1 MTFRLTGSERARL
14 LERMAWGRPPLRDLT
29 VLLLA
34 IAAGNRNI
42 HAQIEAINPNERI
55 AVAARAEHA
64 PRIDGSLDDPIWQ
77 TAPLIGDF
85 RQREPLETTPATE
98 KTEVRILYDTHHIY
112 LGIHCYDHAPDQIVA
127 TQLRRDLSMDLD
139 DNFAVLIDPTLSHR
153 NGYIFQVNPLG
164 TQRDGEVIEE
174 QAPPATDSI
183 VDASWDGLWISA
195 AKITGDGWTATVS
208 IPFSTLNFRGG
219 KEVTWGLNFR
229 RFIRRKN
236 EEDFWSGYHRVFGFW
251 RVSQAG
257 RIEGLREI
265 GSGRLLVIKPYGLVG
280 AQAFTGQPWSAL
292 HTGGA
297 DIKYG
302 LASNLIAVGT
312 INTDFSDA
320 DVDQQQFNLTPYPI
334 FVPEKRRFFL
344 EDSDIFNFLLWNQDL
359 LFFTRQIGIDPVS
372 GQEVPIDAGGKIAG
386 SIAGF
391 DLGVMDVKT
400 RSAGLNPSA
409 NYSIVR
415 VKRPLTPG
423 SYIGFIATDKQSGSP
438 LDPYNRSG
446 GIDAKFIFFRNLNLR
461 GYYAKTWTSGLHG
474 DNTALGGRLTYA
486 NNWFNIYAGHGLT
499 EKNFNSEIGFITRI
513 DDEPTIVQANLTPRP
528 HVLDIREL
536 DLGGIIWH
544 DPNTAGKLIYKEWT
558 PNIRVLFNSS
568 AEIDSL
574 PWDVVYQ
581 SLSQPLPLYKKI
593 SIPPGSYRFT
603 SHGVTYTSSGNH
615 RVTFTAFE
623 QYGTYYSGHLNSATM
638 TAQYRPNPH
647 MALAL
652 NDTLNSFRLPQ
663 GNFDIDLAGIE
674 ISYAF
679 NRFVN
684 LTTFVQSDTAQNQ
697 AVSANI
703 RLRYTFRP
711 DSDLYVIYN
720 AGNRFQSLV
729 AGNPMEVRQQKFAVK
744 VTYSWSR

>member
-1 MTFRLTGSERARL
+1 MARGRL
-14 LERMAWGRPPLRDLT
+14 PLRDVT
-29 VLLLA
+29 AILLILA
-34 IAAGNRNI
+34 GPSVFAQLQPPNAESARLAA
-42 HAQIEAINPNERI
+42 
-55 AVAARAEHA
+55 AARVEHA
-64 PRIDGSLDDPIWQ
+64 PRLGGALDDPIWQ
-77 TAPLIGDF
+77 AAPLIGDF
-85 RQREPLETTPATE
+85 RQREPLETAAATE

-112 LGIHCYDHAPDQIVA
+112 FGIHCYDQSPGQIVA

-139 DNFAVLIDPTLSHR
+139 DNFAIVIDPTLSHR

-174 QAPPATDSI
+174 QAPLVNDSI
-183 VDASWDGLWISA
+183 VDPSWDGLWISA
-195 AKITGDGWTATVS
+195 AKITADGWTATIS

-219 KEVTWGLNFR
+219 SQVTWGLNFR

-236 EEDFWSGYHRVFGFW
+236 EEDFWSGYRRVFGFW
-251 RVSQAG
+251 RLSQAG
-257 RIEGLREI
+257 QLQGLKEI
-265 GSGRLLVIKPYGLVG
+265 GSGRLLVIKPYGLTG

-292 HTGGA
+292 HTGGG

-320 DVDQQQFNLTPYPI
+320 DVDQQQFNLTPNPI

-344 EDSDIFNFLLWNQDL
+344 EDSDVFNFLLWNQDL

-386 SIAGF
+386 NAAGF

-400 RSAGLNPSA
+400 RSVGLNPYG
-409 NYSIVR
+409 NYAVVR

-423 SYIGFIATDKQSGSP
+423 SFIGFMATDKQSGNP
-438 LDPYNRSG
+438 LDPYSRSG
-446 GIDAKFIFFRNLNLR
+446 GVDAKFVFFRNLNLR

-474 DNTALGGRLTYA
+474 DNTALGGRLTFA

-499 EKNFNSEIGFITRI
+499 EKNFNSEMGFVTRI
-513 DDEPTIVQANLTPRP
+513 DDQPTIFQFNFTPRP

-536 DLGGIIWH
+536 DLGALVSH
-544 DPNTAGKLIYKEWT
+544 DPNTSGRLIFKEWT
-558 PNIRVLFNSS
+558 PNIRIQFNSS
-568 AEIDSL
+568 AEIDSS
-574 PWDVVYQ
+574 PYDQVYQ
-581 SLSQPLPLYKKI
+581 FLSQPLNLYKNI
-593 SIPPGSYRFT
+593 SIPPGGYRFT
-603 SHGVTYTSSGNH
+603 AHTLAYTSSGNH
-615 RVTFTAFE
+615 RVTFTASE
-623 QYGTYYSGHLNSATM
+623 SWGGYYTGHLN
-638 TAQYRPNPH
+638 TAIVTGQYRPNPH
-647 MALAL
+647 LAL
-652 NDTLNSFRLPQ
+652 SVNDTLNSFRLPQ
-663 GNFDIDLAGIE
+663 GNFDIELAGVE

-684 LTTFVQSDTAQNQ
+684 LTTFVQTDTAQNQ

-720 AGNRFQSLV
+720 AGNRFQSLA

>member
-1 MTFRLTGSERARL
+1 
-14 LERMAWGRPPLRDLT
+14 MAWGQCCHLKFILPVIASLSLYLGAQVEPPKSP
-29 VLLLA
+29 A
-34 IAAGNRNI
+34 GIANATR
-42 HAQIEAINPNERI
+42 
-55 AVAARAEHA
+55 AAHA
-64 PRIDGSLDDPIWQ
+64 PRMDGTLEDPLWQ
-77 TAPLIGDF
+77 SAAPITDF
-85 RQREPLETTPATE
+85 RQREPLETVPATE
-98 KTEVRILYDTHHIY
+98 KTEVRILYDARHIY
-112 LGIHCYDHAPDQIVA
+112 FGIHCYDQTPSAIVA

-139 DNFAVLIDPTLSHR
+139 DNFAILIDPALSHR
-153 NGYIFQVNPLG
+153 NGYIFEVNPLG

-174 QAPPATDSI
+174 QSPPQSDLI
-183 VDASWDGLWISA
+183 VDPSWDGLWISA
-195 AKITGDGWTATVS
+195 AKITTDGWTATVA

-219 KEVTWGLNFR
+219 NDVTWGLNFR

-236 EEDFWSGYHRVFGFW
+236 EENEWSGYRRIFGFW

-257 RIEGLREI
+257 QLHGLKDI
-265 GSGRLLVIKPYGLVG
+265 GSGRLLVIKPYGLLG
-280 AQAFTGQPWSAL
+280 AQAFTGQPWNAL

-320 DVDQQQFNLTPYPI
+320 DVDQQQFNLTPNPI

-386 SIAGF
+386 SALGF

-400 RSAGLNPSA
+400 RSEGGNPYG
-409 NYSIVR
+409 NYAVLR

-423 SYIGFIATDKQSGSP
+423 SYIGFMATDKQSGNP

-446 GIDAKFIFFRNLNLR
+446 GVDAKFVLFRNLNLR
-461 GYYAKTWTSGLHG
+461 GYYAKTWTTGLHG

-486 NNWFNIYAGHGLT
+486 NNWFNIYAGHGVT
-499 EKNFNSEIGFITRI
+499 EKNFNSEMGFVTRI
-513 DDEPTIVQANLTPRP
+513 DDQPTIFQFNFTPRP
-528 HVLDIREL
+528 HVLNIREL
-536 DLGGIIWH
+536 DLGGFAGH
-544 DPNTAGKLIYKEWT
+544 DPNTSGKLIFKEWA
-558 PNIRVLFNSS
+558 PSIRVLFNSS
-568 AEIDSL
+568 AEIDSI
-574 PWDVVYQ
+574 PYDVVYQ
-581 SLSQPLPLYKKI
+581 YLGQPLNLYKNI
-593 SIPPGSYRFT
+593 SIPAGGYHFT
-603 SHGVTYTSSGNH
+603 SHNIAYTSAGSH
-615 RVTFTAFE
+615 RITFTGFE
-623 QYGTYYSGHLNSATM
+623 QWGEYYTGHLNSATA
-638 TAQYRPNPH
+638 TAQYRPNAH

-652 NDTLNSFRLPQ
+652 NDTVNSFRLPQ

-674 ISYAF
+674 LSYAF

-684 LTTFVQSDTAQNQ
+684 LTTFVQSDTAQLQ

-711 DSDLYVIYN
+711 DSDFYMIYN
-720 AGNRFQSLV
+720 VGNRFQSLA
-729 AGNPMEVRQQKFAVK
+729 AGNPMEVRQQKLVIK
-744 VTYSWSR
+744 ITYSWSR